1 MKIMIKKKNHRPL
14 LKLNY
19 AIFKEYYTSI
29 HLQNIGKPMVFC
41 LSRGYRNGK
50 FVENRFHFRCKK
62 FTKK

>member
-1 MKIMIKKKNHRPL
+1 MKIMIKKKNHGPL

-19 AIFKEYYTSI
+19 AIFNQYYTSM

-41 LSRGYRNGK
+41 LFRGYRNGI